1 MDNTTTT
8 FAPTSFVYCGH
19 VFVVF
24 YSLVYISM
32 YFLSF
37 TLVGNE
43 TRISVGLASEER
55 GCKSVTEFVI
65 GCYLVSLKKRFL
77 RRQLSTNQRCF

>member
-24 YSLVYISM
+24 YSLVYLDVF
-32 YFLSF
+32 YLLLDECELSF
-37 TLVGNE
+37 RG
-43 TRISVGLASEER
+43 ER
-55 GCKSVTEFVI
+55 LYGVTE
-65 GCYLVSLKKRFL
+65 Y
-77 RRQLSTNQRCF
+77 